1 MQKIL
6 GVSTEA
12 QDFLTVLRS
21 RWQRTGA
28 NRLSLLKI
36 LFLFRG
42 QETARFENGGQ
53 PAVTLEKSE
62 VLRLL
67 LENLRFFSHPASMQ
81 GVKKKGRV

>member
-21 RWQRTGA
+21 RRQRTGA
-28 NRLSLLKI
+28 NRLSLFV

-42 QETARFENGGQ
+42 QETARFENDGQ
-53 PAVTLEKSE
+53 PAVTLEKS
-62 VLRLL
+62 
-67 LENLRFFSHPASMQ
+67 
-81 GVKKKGRV
+81 